1 MEEEMERVARGRGGG
16 EVAPWRK
23 GVSPIVLNG

>member
-16 EVAPWRK
+16 EVATQQK
-23 GVSPIVLNG
+23 GVSPIVLSG